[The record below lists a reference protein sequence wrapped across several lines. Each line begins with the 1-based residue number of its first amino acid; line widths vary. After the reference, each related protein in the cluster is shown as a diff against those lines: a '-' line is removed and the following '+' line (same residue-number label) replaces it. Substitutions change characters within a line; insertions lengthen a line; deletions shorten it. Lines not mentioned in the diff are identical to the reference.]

1 MPCIV
6 SRRSHLYGGAAVV
19 STEGLRSYLRLG
31 SWERLPPFAPLWRCG
46 GCKHGGAAFI
56 FASRQLGATVGGAAV
71 LRDAVTGALVRWF
84 GPHVGLRSFTVR
96 VGGRRPRST
105 VGYADMALRRAARSE
120 WDVRGHPATGRGCG
134 RRDFSSCT
142 GNLFPGRPR
151 RAPRR
156 DNRAGVRFAVSV
168 VCGIACP
175 FDVRCCIPCRECR
188 TVSTVVQHTRQ
199 PCPTARSARRV
210 RRGSTP
216 RPSPS
221 RPSPRSPHWTPGAAG
236 P

>member
-1 MPCIV
+1 M
-6 SRRSHLYGGAAVV
+6 H
-19 STEGLRSYLRLG
+19 
-31 SWERLPPFAPLWRCG
+31 RLPPFAPLWRCG

-120 WDVRGHPATGRGCG
+120 WECAGIRQRAGPGGAGGVIIC
-134 RRDFSSCT
+134 CT

-151 RAPRR
+151 RAPPRR

-175 FDVRCCIPCRECR
+175 FLFA
-188 TVSTVVQHTRQ
+188 VVFL
-199 PCPTARSARRV
+199 SSV
-210 RRGSTP
+210 VL
-216 RPSPS
+216 
-221 RPSPRSPHWTPGAAG
+221 
-236 P
+236 

>member
-1 MPCIV
+1 M
-6 SRRSHLYGGAAVV
+6 H
-19 STEGLRSYLRLG
+19 
-31 SWERLPPFAPLWRCG
+31 RLPPFAPLWRCG

-120 WDVRGHPATGRGCG
+120 WDVRGHPATGRARGCG
-134 RRDFSSCT
+134 RRGVFFVPVTC
-142 GNLFPGRPR
+142 FPDGPR

-156 DNRAGVRFAVSV
+156 DNRQSHGGPFRCFGVWHRMPV
-168 VCGIACP
+168 P
-175 FDVRCCIPCRECR
+175 VRCCIPVECR
-188 TVSTVVQHTRQ
+188 TVSTVVQHTDSHVRQ
-199 PCPTARSARRV
+199 
-210 RRGSTP
+210 RGPPAEFAEVPPRAP